1 MVTELLG
8 PSLEDLHN
16 LCGKQ
21 FSLKTSLM
29 IFYQMLERIEYL
41 HEMNYMHRDIK
52 PDNILMGLGQN
63 SNTVYMIDFGLI
75 RSVIDEA
82 TGQHISFAEDKN
94 LVGTCRYTSVNS
106 HLGYELS
113 RRDDLIA
120 LGYVIIYLIKGQLP
134 WQNIPLD
141 KNSARYSSV
150 GRIKSNHSH
159 EKLCESLPLN
169 FVRYM
174 DYVRGLEFEQH
185 ADFNM
190 LK

>member
-52 PDNILMGLGQN
+52 PDNILMGLGRN

-75 RSVIDEA
+75 RSVIDKA
-82 TGQHISFAEDKN
+82 TGQHISFAEGKN

-120 LGYVIIYLIKGQLP
+120 LGYVIIYLKKGRLP
-134 WQNIPLD
+134 WQNIPLN
-141 KNSARYSSV
+141 KNSARYSTV
-150 GRIKSNHSH
+150 GRIKLKYSH
-159 EKLCESLPLN
+159 EQLCESLP
-169 FVRYM
+169 
-174 DYVRGLEFEQH
+174 
-185 ADFNM
+185 
-190 LK
+190 

>member
-41 HEMNYMHRDIK
+41 HEMNYMHKDIK
-52 PDNILMGLGQN
+52 PDNILMGLGRN

-75 RSVIDEA
+75 RSVIDKA
-82 TGQHISFAEDKN
+82 TGQHISFAEGKN

-141 KNSARYSSV
+141 QNSARYSSV
-150 GRIKSNHSH
+150 GRIKSKHSH
-159 EKLCESLPLN
+159 EKLCESLP
-169 FVRYM
+169 
-174 DYVRGLEFEQH
+174 
-185 ADFNM
+185 
-190 LK
+190 